1 MHENLDK
8 KPGRPSKSEKLRAV
22 HTLALRRFAAI
33 ESATRDDREMSRNDR
48 RFATV
53 PGAQWEGPL
62 QQQFAKKPRFELNRV
77 QGAKIRLEG
86 EHRLNRS
93 TVDFMPRDGSTDELS
108 DVCDGLFRADWQ
120 DSHGDGAADNAFSEA
135 IMGGVGAIRIRC
147 VMVDEDGDCDEQR
160 IKFEPIVDADCS
172 VYWDLNSKDQQKR
185 DAMHVFVVVP
195 ITRETYEEDFPQDD
209 PASWPVMTDSTTAY
223 DWYTPDVVKV
233 AEYYVV
239 ERREVTT
246 WEVEPLIGESYNMT
260 ADDLDEAPEVDDDD
274 DEPGMTERERLTAE
288 GCKITKNATKKRV
301 REVHKYLLSG
311 SCVLEDCGIINGTMI
326 PVIPCYGIRDFV
338 DNKERW
344 SGLVRVTKDAQRVV
358 NMGFSRLAEI
368 SAYSPVS
375 VPIFHPEQ
383 VVGHQQD
390 WRDANIDPKAFLQL
404 NMMTDPDGRP
414 IPMPLQMTQPPQ
426 IPPATVGVLSLA
438 QGELKDLLPHAGQ
451 DRERIVPNT
460 SGKAVELIQQAQ
472 DIGSVIY
479 LDNFKLFMERV
490 GECWLSAAPDV
501 YVEEGRK
508 LKTIGADMKT
518 RASITLGEPGVDE
531 KGQIYEG
538 GKYDLSRAKYDVV
551 VDVGP
556 STTTK
561 RAATVTAL
569 TQMLMVLPQD
579 DTETRKMLSSVA
591 LANMEGEGLSDLR
604 DYYRKQ
610 LVRAG
615 VYKPTK
621 QEAEE
626 MAKEQAAAA
635 ANQKPDP
642 QAQALIAVAQKEA
655 NLAVKAQADT
665 ALSLANKSKAEAETR
680 KVEAQ
685 TIEIVADLD
694 VRTGGQMPPMR

>member
-1 MHENLDK
+1 MPEKLDK
-8 KPGRPSKSEKLRAV
+8 PRGRPTKSQKLRDV
-22 HTLALRRFAAI
+22 HALALRRFNAI
-33 ESATRDDREMSRNDR
+33 DSATRDDREMSRADR

-62 QQQFAKKPRFELNRV
+62 QRQFANKPRFELNRV
-77 QGAKIRLEG
+77 QGARIRVEG
-86 EHRLNRS
+86 EHRLNRA
-93 TVDFMPRDGSTDELS
+93 TVSFMPRDGTTDELS
-108 DVCDGLFRADWQ
+108 DVCAGLFRADWQ
-120 DSHGDGAADNAFSEA
+120 DSHGDSPADNAFSEA
-135 IMGGVGAIRIRC
+135 IMGGVGAIRLRSALA
-147 VMVDEDGDCDEQR
+147 DEDGDCDEQR
-160 IKFEPIVDADCS
+160 MRFEPIVDADVS

-209 PASWPVMTDSTTAY
+209 PAGWPVMTEQSF

-239 ERREVTT
+239 ERREIAI
-246 WEVEPLIGESYNMT
+246 WEVKPLIGESYDMT
-260 ADDLDEAPEVDDDD
+260 AEELDEAPEDD
-274 DEPGMTERERLTAE
+274 DEDEEPGLTKRELLTAE
-288 GCKITKNATKKRV
+288 GCAITKTGEKKRI

-311 SCVLEDCGIINGTMI
+311 SCVLEDCGIINGTQI
-326 PVIPCYGIRDFV
+326 PIVPCYGIRDFV
-338 DNKERW
+338 DNKERS

-383 VVGHQQD
+383 VVGHQKGWQ
-390 WRDANIDPKAFLQL
+390 DANIDPKAFQLL
-404 NMMTDPDGRP
+404 NMMTDKDGT
-414 IPMPLQMTQPPQ
+414 PMPFQLQMTQPPV
-426 IPPATVGVLSLA
+426 IPPATVGVLALA
-438 QGELKDLLPHAGQ
+438 QGELKDLLPAAGQ
-451 DRERIVPNT
+451 NREMIVPNT

-490 GECWLSAAPDV
+490 GEVWLSAAPDV

-508 LKTIGADMKT
+508 LKTIGPDLKT

-531 KGQIYEG
+531 KGNILEG
-538 GKYDLSRAKYDVV
+538 GKYDLSRAKYDVI

-556 STTTK
+556 STATK

-569 TQMLMVLPQD
+569 TQMLMVLPPD
-579 DTETRKMLSSVA
+579 DTETRRMLSAVA

-610 LVRAG
+610 LVRQG
-615 VYKPTK
+615 VYRPTK
-621 QEAEE
+621 EEAEQI
-626 MAKEQAAAA
+626 ASEQAAAA

-642 QAQALIAVAQKEA
+642 QAQALMAVAQKEQ
-655 NLAVKAQADT
+655 NLAVKAQADA
-665 ALSLANKSKAEAETR
+665 ALSVANKTKAEAETR

-694 VRTGGQMPPMR
+694 VRTGGPGQPPR